1 MVSQRFSK
9 MRHLWKGKDPH
20 LNLRMR
26 LYKATVCS
34 VLTCDS
40 EAWILTEEVCVMC
53 KTINEA
59 NAVMLAIITDKTV
72 NQEA

>member
-34 VLTCDS
+34 VLTYDS
-40 EAWILTEEVCVMC
+40 EAWILTEEVR
-53 KTINEA
+53 KTINGA
-59 NAVMLAIITDKTV
+59 NTVMLAIITDKTV